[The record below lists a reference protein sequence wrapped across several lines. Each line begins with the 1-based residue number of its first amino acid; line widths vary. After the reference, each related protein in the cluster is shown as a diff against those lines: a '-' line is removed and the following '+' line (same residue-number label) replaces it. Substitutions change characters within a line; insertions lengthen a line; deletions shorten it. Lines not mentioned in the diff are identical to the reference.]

1 MNVLLAGAGGQVGT
15 EVAALAS
22 DAFRVTACTRAR
34 LDICD
39 ATAVAEMLAQSA
51 PDVVVNC
58 AAYTAVDRAE
68 DEPALARAANA
79 DAVASLAA
87 ACARRNLPLIH
98 LSTDYV
104 FNGRASRPY
113 CEDDPADPLGVYGE
127 TKLAGERA
135 LRQALERHVIL
146 RLSWVFGRVGRSFV
160 DTILRLARER
170 SELTVVDD
178 QIGAPAPAVAV
189 AEAIQRIAGVI
200 TAENV
205 PAEAWGTFHF
215 AAAPALS
222 WCSFAQAIVREGVA
236 AGVLPSAPKVR
247 PIATADWPTRARRP
261 LNSRLDGNK
270 LQRVYGI
277 APADWRGYLASYLG
291 ELAGG
296 VASRAEGAPN
306 RPAT

>member
-1 MNVLLAGAGGQVGT
+1 MKVLLAGASGQVGT

-22 DAFRVTACTRAR
+22 DAFRVTARTRAQ

-39 ATAVAEMLAQSA
+39 AAAVAKAVEQTA
-51 PDVVVNC
+51 PDLVVNC

-68 DEPALARAANA
+68 DEPAQARAANA

-87 ACARRNLPLIH
+87 SCARRSVPLIH

-104 FNGRASRPY
+104 FDGRASRPY
-113 CEDDPADPLGVYGE
+113 REEDPAEPLGVYGE
-127 TKLAGERA
+127 TKLAGEQA

-189 AEAIQRIAGVI
+189 AQAIQRIAGVI
-200 TAENV
+200 VAENV

-215 AAAPALS
+215 AATPALS
-222 WCSFAQAIVREGVA
+222 WYTFAQAIVREGVA
-236 AGVLPSAPKVR
+236 AGVLSSAPKIR
-247 PIATADWPTRARRP
+247 PIATEGWPTRARRP
-261 LNSRLDGNK
+261 LNSRLDGAK
-270 LQRVYGI
+270 LQCVYGI

-291 ELAGG
+291 ELAGAANRAAG
-296 VASRAEGAPN
+296 VPKRS
-306 RPAT
+306 AT